1 MALAPG
7 VRMHAEDGDLTGGAA
22 GIRVL
27 RGPDRAQADD
37 LVTGA
42 GDEQAVDAARW
53 RREAL
58 PPRARERIGCVLGDD
73 LVRDAP
79 GVGLAE
85 HHRLHE
91 AYCGGVVDPGAADTG
106 VGERAGTGGG
116 RVAVSVV
123 AVLVVAVPTVF
134 MTAVV
139 VLVGF
144 GHRDHRPRKM
154 GSRRSAKARRPSVR
168 SSLAQALAKAAS

>member
-7 VRMHAEDGDLTGGAA
+7 VGVHTEDGDLAGGAA

-27 RGPDRAQADD
+27 RGADRAQADD

-42 GDEQAVDAARW
+42 GDEQPVDAAGW

-58 PPRARERIGCVLGDD
+58 PPRTGERIGLELGDD

-91 AYCGGVVDPGAADTG
+91 ADCGGVVDPGAPDTG

-116 RVAVSVV
+116 RVAV
-123 AVLVVAVPTVF
+123 AVLVVAVPVVV